1 MNARMILTAGLIL
14 STTACASYFKRK
26 ECEKTNWF
34 EYGQKV
40 ASKGQEIEEDNF
52 IGECRRAEAEISESA
67 LDLGFKKGRSIYCEP
82 AGAFATGKK
91 GDVFSPKMCDGYS
104 IKTLTAKYNQGL
116 REYCDPSNGEP
127 AGTSGEAYKNVCPKE
142 MVPGFMKGYKVGRKR
157 YLSAVIDKKQNSIN
171 QLQLEILDMERDRAQ
186 AQHQAHIARANASHV
201 VRKTTIDPTTGA
213 RITKTE
219 TEQDPVKSMDADSKQ
234 RDADML
240 GSQIT
245 AKRKEVSKVYS
256 EISELRVESETL

>member
-1 MNARMILTAGLIL
+1 MNARTILTISLVL
-14 STTACASYFKRK
+14 FSTACASYMKRK

-40 ASKGQEIEEDNF
+40 ATRGQELEEDNF

-82 AGAFATGKK
+82 AGALATGKK

-104 IKTLTAKYNQGL
+104 IKILTAKYNEGI
-116 REYCDPSNGEP
+116 RDYCDSSNGEP
-127 AGTSGEAYKNVCPKE
+127 AGASGVTYKNVCPKDLA
-142 MVPGFMKGYKVGRKR
+142 PGFLKGYKIGRKR
-157 YLSAVIDKKQNSIN
+157 YLSAVIDTKQNTIN

-186 AQHQAHIARANASHV
+186 AEHAAHIARSNATHI
-201 VRKTTIDPTTGA
+201 VRKTTVDPVSGA

-219 TEQDPVKSMDADSKQ
+219 TEQDPVKGMDADSKQ
-234 RDADML
+234 RDADMIR
-240 GSQIT
+240 GQIA
-245 AKRKEVSKVYS
+245 AKRQEVSKVYA
-256 EISELRVESETL
+256 EIRELRVESETL